1 MSIYTSVSMA
11 SAVVAVTL
19 IAFLALIGKIDYK
32 SGGLWNS
39 LQICVLINAMMSMLG
54 EMLTMLGFAQLY
66 WIIVAI
72 GALLIVVKIV
82 SAIKMTRSVASYR
95 NSIDSAIC
103 FESFYG
109 VGKIDIQKLYHAN
122 VLVAQDGVYIIARQS
137 LPKDEMMQFL
147 SKDEVLL
154 RRKVLDKDKL
164 NFYALNSHFNTG
176 ELFGVYDRQSG
187 AELFEIGTRDFWRK
201 TGKKD
206 EFIRELKKIGM
217 FTE

>member
-54 EMLTMLGFAQLY
+54 EMLTMLGFDQLY
-66 WIIVAI
+66 WILVAI

-82 SAIKMTRSVASYR
+82 SAIRLARSVASYR
-95 NSIDSAIC
+95 NSINSAIC

-109 VGKIDIQKLYHAN
+109 VGKIDKQKLYHAN
-122 VLVAQDGVYIIARQS
+122 VLVTQEGVYIIARQS

-147 SKDEVLL
+147 SKDEVFL

-206 EFIRELKKIGM
+206 EFIRELKKIDM
-217 FTE
+217 FAE

>member
-1 MSIYTSVSMA
+1 MLLFTWLSLIVAIVVVSSIS
-11 SAVVAVTL
+11 
-19 IAFLALIGKIDYK
+19 ILAIYDKIDYK
-32 SGGLWNS
+32 ASGLWNS
-39 LQICVLINAMMSMLG
+39 LQVCVLINAMMSLLG

-66 WIIVAI
+66 WILVAI
-72 GALLIVVKIV
+72 GALLIVVKIA
-82 SAIKMTRSVASYR
+82 SAIRVTCSVASYR
-95 NSIDSAIC
+95 NSINSAIC

-122 VLVAQDGVYIIARQS
+122 VLVTQEGVYIISRQN

-154 RRKVLDKDKL
+154 RRKVLDIDKL

>member
-1 MSIYTSVSMA
+1 MSIYTSVSIA
-11 SAVVAVTL
+11 TAVVAVAL
-19 IAFLALIGKIDYK
+19 IAFLALRGKIDYK

-66 WIIVAI
+66 WILVAI

-82 SAIKMTRSVASYR
+82 SAIRMTRSVASYR
-95 NSIDSAIC
+95 NSINSEIC

-122 VLVAQDGVYIIARQS
+122 VLVTQEGVYIISRQN

-154 RRKVLDKDKL
+154 RRKVLDIDKL

-206 EFIRELKKIGM
+206 DFIRELKKIGM

>member
-82 SAIKMTRSVASYR
+82 SAIRMTRSVASYR
-95 NSIDSAIC
+95 NCIDSAIC

-122 VLVAQDGVYIIARQS
+122 VFVTQDGVYIIARQS
-137 LPKDEMMQFL
+137 LPTDEMMQFL

-154 RRKVLDKDKL
+154 RRKVLDIDKL

-206 EFIRELKKIGM
+206 EFISELKKIGM

>member
-82 SAIKMTRSVASYR
+82 SAIRMTRSVASYR

-122 VLVAQDGVYIIARQS
+122 VLVTQDGVYIIARQS

>member
-82 SAIKMTRSVASYR
+82 SAIRMTRSVASYR

-122 VLVAQDGVYIIARQS
+122 VLVTQEGVYIIARQS

-154 RRKVLDKDKL
+154 RRKVLDIDKL

-176 ELFGVYDRQSG
+176 ELFGIYDRQSG

>member
-1 MSIYTSVSMA
+1 MSLYTSVSMA

-19 IAFLALIGKIDYK
+19 IAFLALSGKIDYK

-39 LQICVLINAMMSMLG
+39 LQICVLINAIMSMLG
-54 EMLTMLGFAQLY
+54 EMLTMLGFARLY
-66 WIIVAI
+66 WILVAI

-82 SAIKMTRSVASYR
+82 STIRMTRSVASYR
-95 NSIDSAIC
+95 NGINSAIC

-109 VGKIDIQKLYHAN
+109 VGKIDTQKLYHAN
-122 VLVAQDGVYIIARQS
+122 VLVTQEGVYIIARQN
-137 LPKDEMMQFL
+137 LPKNDMMQFL
-147 SKDEVLL
+147 SKDEVFL
-154 RRKVLDKDKL
+154 RMKVLDKDKL
-164 NFYALNSHFNTG
+164 NFYALNSHFNTSQ
-176 ELFGVYDRQSG
+176 LLGVYDRRTG

>member
-82 SAIKMTRSVASYR
+82 SAIRMTRSVASYR
-95 NSIDSAIC
+95 NCIDSAIC

-122 VLVAQDGVYIIARQS
+122 VFVTQDGGYIIARQS
-137 LPKDEMMQFL
+137 LPTDEMMQFL

-154 RRKVLDKDKL
+154 RRKVLDIDKL

-206 EFIRELKKIGM
+206 EFISELKKIGM

>member
-1 MSIYTSVSMA
+1 MSIYTSVSIA
-11 SAVVAVTL
+11 TAVVAVVL
-19 IAFLALIGKIDYK
+19 IAFLALRGKIDYK

-66 WIIVAI
+66 WILVAI
-72 GALLIVVKIV
+72 GALLIVVKIA
-82 SAIKMTRSVASYR
+82 SAIRVTCSVASYR
-95 NSIDSAIC
+95 NSINSAIC

-122 VLVAQDGVYIIARQS
+122 VLVTQEGVYIISRQN

-154 RRKVLDKDKL
+154 RRKVLDIDKL

>member
-82 SAIKMTRSVASYR
+82 SAIRMTRSVASYR

-122 VLVAQDGVYIIARQS
+122 VLVTQDGVYIIARQS

-176 ELFGVYDRQSG
+176 ELFGVYDRQSR

>member
-1 MSIYTSVSMA
+1 MA

-82 SAIKMTRSVASYR
+82 SAIRMTRSVASYR

-122 VLVAQDGVYIIARQS
+122 VLVTQDGVYIIARQS

>member
-1 MSIYTSVSMA
+1 MA

>member
-39 LQICVLINAMMSMLG
+39 LQICVLINAMMSLLG

-82 SAIKMTRSVASYR
+82 SAIRMTRSVASYR

-122 VLVAQDGVYIIARQS
+122 VLVTQDGVYIIARQS

-154 RRKVLDKDKL
+154 RRKVLDIDKL

>member
-66 WIIVAI
+66 WILVAI

-82 SAIKMTRSVASYR
+82 SAIRVTCSVASYR
-95 NSIDSAIC
+95 NSINSAIC

-122 VLVAQDGVYIIARQS
+122 VLVTQEGVY
-137 LPKDEMMQFL
+137 
-147 SKDEVLL
+147 
-154 RRKVLDKDKL
+154 
-164 NFYALNSHFNTG
+164 
-176 ELFGVYDRQSG
+176 
-187 AELFEIGTRDFWRK
+187 
-201 TGKKD
+201 
-206 EFIRELKKIGM
+206 
-217 FTE
+217 